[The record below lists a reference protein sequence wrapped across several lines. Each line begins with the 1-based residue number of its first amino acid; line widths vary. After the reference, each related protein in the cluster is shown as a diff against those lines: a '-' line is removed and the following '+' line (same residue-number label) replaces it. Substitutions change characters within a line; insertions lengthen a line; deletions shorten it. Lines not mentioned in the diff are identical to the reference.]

1 MDRSTLEEYR
11 ITYVEEI
18 LPFQNETADG
28 KEAPVKLPAHVESL
42 REALLYFGPLLPE
55 NRKAFF
61 EKEGKQSHIWTPIR
75 SKRDE
80 NRLPQGFRDFELTL
94 NFSVDVL
101 GSLRS
106 TGLVSSPL
114 PGIHEWIKDD
124 NYRLIR
130 SHLLCFSFAVV
141 QLKPVEEQQDADE
154 VYICEAANAASAA
167 LTLLDSLYE

>member
-61 EKEGKQSHIWTPIR
+61 EKEGKQYASTSPGWMESGYSLDHPGQLI
-75 SKRDE
+75 
-80 NRLPQGFRDFELTL
+80 FRCL
-94 NFSVDVL
+94 NL
-101 GSLRS
+101 AQKL
-106 TGLVSSPL
+106 
-114 PGIHEWIKDD
+114 
-124 NYRLIR
+124 
-130 SHLLCFSFAVV
+130 
-141 QLKPVEEQQDADE
+141 
-154 VYICEAANAASAA
+154 
-167 LTLLDSLYE
+167 